1 LLDEIFAFEIFQV
14 ISIIFRKTSRWIF
27 FAALVYAPWAY
38 GATTSASINI
48 ANWVLVVALV
58 LWGAELLSGGRRP
71 DLPPFLL
78 ILTGALVCVGGWMAL
93 NAKSIYDSEFSLFVP
108 LRNFVPFLTGSVD
121 YANSA
126 AWMLRG
132 ALLLGT
138 ILFVSDL
145 SQSSRWLLRLWYVIG
160 LVGGSIA
167 FLGLLQKATGAQM
180 IFWQPPPPPEYGV
193 TTFFATYF
201 YHGNAGAFL
210 NLVWPLSAGL
220 VIRAFTRQS
229 QPGMRALWTIVSI
242 VTIAGVL
249 ANTSRMAQVVA
260 LVLLVVIG
268 LHFGPGLLRRLPGA
282 QKSVAIAGALALV
295 LALIALA
302 QATHLE
308 QPLNRWQLVSE
319 QIPAD
324 ARWQASRVAL
334 DALPGAGFFGFGPG
348 TFRVVFPGYNIG
360 SGHAVRGSWRFLH
373 EDYLQTVL
381 EWGWLGSSLWALLFF
396 GGIAVGILSYNRY
409 ATRDWIPRRRVMQ
422 PLAII
427 ALAGVAMHA
436 LVDFPFQ
443 IESIQLYVA
452 TCLGVCWGSVLW
464 RDHAPRT
471 SGQADL
477 SPYSATR
484 AVR

>member
-1 LLDEIFAFEIFQV
+1 MV
-14 ISIIFRKTSRWIF
+14 
-27 FAALVYAPWAY
+27 
-38 GATTSASINI
+38 
-48 ANWVLVVALV
+48 
-58 LWGAELLSGGRRP
+58 
-71 DLPPFLL
+71 
-78 ILTGALVCVGGWMAL
+78 L
-93 NAKSIYDSEFSLFVP
+93 NAKSIYDPEFSLFVP
-108 LRNFVPFLTGSVD
+108 LRNFAPPLVGSVD

-138 ILFVSDL
+138 ILFVCDL
-145 SQSSRWLLRLWYVIG
+145 SQSNRWLLRLWYVIG
-160 LVGGSIA
+160 LAGGSIA

-220 VIRAFTRQS
+220 VIRAFTRRS
-229 QPGMRALWTIVSI
+229 QPGMRALWTIVFV
-242 VTIAGVL
+242 VTVAGVL

-268 LHFGPGLLRRLPGA
+268 VDFGPGLLRRLPGA

-308 QPLNRWQLVSE
+308 QPLNRWQSVSE

-334 DALPGAGFFGFGPG
+334 GALPDAGFFGFGPG

-360 SGHAVRGSWRFLH
+360 SNHTAPGSWRFLH
-373 EDYLQTVL
+373 EDYLQTVV

-396 GGIAVGILSYNRY
+396 GGIGVGILGYNRY
-409 ATRDWIPRRRVMQ
+409 GRRDWMPRRRVIQ

-427 ALAGVAMHA
+427 ALGGVATHA

-452 TCLGVCWGSVLW
+452 TYLGVCWGSSLWYDKSDVRGRSSEVVLTTE
-464 RDHAPRT
+464 HT
-471 SGQADL
+471 
-477 SPYSATR
+477 
-484 AVR
+484 

>member
-1 LLDEIFAFEIFQV
+1 
-14 ISIIFRKTSRWIF
+14 
-27 FAALVYAPWAY
+27 
-38 GATTSASINI
+38 
-48 ANWVLVVALV
+48 
-58 LWGAELLSGGRRP
+58 
-71 DLPPFLL
+71 
-78 ILTGALVCVGGWMAL
+78 MAL

-108 LRNFVPFLTGSVD
+108 LRNFAPLLTGSVD

-138 ILFVSDL
+138 ILFVCDL
-145 SQSSRWLLRLWYVIG
+145 SQSSRRVLRLWYVIG
-160 LVGGSIA
+160 LVGGSIS

-180 IFWQPPPPPEYGV
+180 IFWQPPPPPEFGV

-220 VIRAFTRQS
+220 VIRAFTSKS

-260 LVLLVVIG
+260 LVLLVIIG
-268 LHFGPGLLRRLPGA
+268 LHFGPGLLRRLPSA
-282 QKSVAIAGALALV
+282 QKSVAIAGAIALV
-295 LALIALA
+295 LALLALA

-308 QPLNRWQLVSE
+308 QPLSRWQLASE

-348 TFRVVFPGYNIG
+348 TFRVVFPGYKIG
-360 SGHAVRGSWRFLH
+360 SGHAVPGSWRFLH

-409 ATRDWIPRRRVMQ
+409 ARRDWMPRRRVMQ

-452 TCLGVCWGSVLW
+452 TYLGVCWGSVLW
-464 RDHAPRT
+464 RDHALRM

-477 SPYSATR
+477 SPHSATR

>member
-1 LLDEIFAFEIFQV
+1 V

-38 GATTSASINI
+38 GATTSASINMT
-48 ANWVLVVALV
+48 NWVLLVALV
-58 LWGAELLSGGRRP
+58 LWGAELLTGGRRP

-78 ILTGALVCVGGWMAL
+78 TLTGALVCAGGWMAL

-108 LRNFVPFLTGSVD
+108 LRNFAPFLTGSID

-138 ILFVSDL
+138 MLLVCDL

-180 IFWQPPPPPEYGV
+180 IFWQPPPPPEFGV

-201 YHGNAGAFL
+201 YHGNAGTFL

-220 VIRAFTRQS
+220 VIRAFTSQS
-229 QPGMRALWTIVSI
+229 QPGMRALWTIVFI

-260 LVLLVVIG
+260 LVLMVVIG
-268 LHFGPGLLRRLPGA
+268 LHFGPALLRKLSGA
-282 QKSVAIAGALALV
+282 QKSVAMAGALAIILT
-295 LALIALA
+295 LIALA

-308 QPLNRWQLVSE
+308 QPLNRWQSVVE
-319 QIPAD
+319 RIPAD
-324 ARWQASRVAL
+324 ARWQASHVAL
-334 DALPGAGFFGFGPG
+334 SVLPHAGFFGFGPG

-360 SGHAVRGSWRFLH
+360 SGNSAPGTWRFLH

-396 GGIAVGILSYNRY
+396 GGIAVAIRSYKKY
-409 ATRDWIPRRRVMQ
+409 ARREWMPRRRVMQ
-422 PLAII
+422 PLVIV

-452 TCLGVCWGSVLW
+452 TYLGVCWGSSLW
-464 RDHAPRT
+464 YDKSEIRRHSSEALVRT
-471 SGQADL
+471 EHC
-477 SPYSATR
+477 
-484 AVR
+484 